1 MKGIPK
7 KMASHRMEIG
17 WRVTVGARG
26 RGIKENHL
34 EKRRK
39 KKKKE
44 TVDYL
49 SAQLYSRE
57 CYYSIKEFGEELMIN
72 T

>member
-26 RGIKENHL
+26 RGIKEKHL

-39 KKKKE
+39 KKRKK
-44 TVDYL
+44 L
-49 SAQLYSRE
+49 
-57 CYYSIKEFGEELMIN
+57 
-72 T
+72 